1 MKKFILTILFALI
14 ATFSFSQPRHFN
26 YNVVRPAIDITQY
39 SVVDSLPLEKI
50 DLQFNKEIDD
60 AIKKI
65 EIKEMV
71 YLILIAGGVGNRL
84 GAGIPKQF
92 VEVLGKPII
101 AYTMELFQNHPEIDG
116 IELVCVDGYQ
126 DELRKI
132 ADNHHISKVIKI
144 VKGGSEYERSI
155 MNGVEGLKG
164 IAKPNDVVIIHW
176 AASPFV
182 TDEIISDNI
191 RVCKEKGNAMSACPA
206 YLLYGSNDGEQSK
219 KNINRDTIKILAAP
233 QSFLY
238 KNIVDIYKEVEK
250 RNLFES
256 VEAHTTAFMT
266 ALGIPIYFSKG
277 SQTNIKIT
285 TKEDLELFTGYVLA
299 QKYKSGKIKI

>member
-1 MKKFILTILFALI
+1 M
-14 ATFSFSQPRHFN
+14 N
-26 YNVVRPAIDITQY
+26 
-39 SVVDSLPLEKI
+39 
-50 DLQFNKEIDD
+50 
-60 AIKKI
+60 
-65 EIKEMV
+65 
-71 YLILIAGGVGNRL
+71 YLILLAGGIGNRL

-92 VEVLGKPII
+92 VNVLGKPVI
-101 AYTMELFQNHPEIDG
+101 AYTMQKYQEHPEIDG

-164 IAKPNDVVIIHW
+164 IANPDDVIIIHW

-182 TDEIISDNI
+182 TDDIISDNI

-206 YLLYGSNDGEQSK
+206 YLLYGSNDGELSNQ
-219 KNINRDTIKILAAP
+219 NINRDTIKILAAP

-238 KNIVDIYKEVEK
+238 NNIVDIYKEVEK
-250 RNLFES
+250 RNLFDS

-285 TKEDLELFTGYVLA
+285 TKEDLDLFTGYVLA
-299 QKYKSGKIKI
+299 QKYKSGDIKI